1 MSLHFS
7 LQPQTPTPSWKPLIF
22 LLASQFMQNE
32 VELDSQSTQPFLIG
46 FFSPSLNI
54 IFICLYEYR
63 AMWASTHMEASKALD
78 LLELELQK
86 VVSHPAWVLGTK
98 LGPPGRATYQACTLQ
113 ASPFSLAVAGS
124 KALLGKLK
132 TCIGN
137 T

>member
-1 MSLHFS
+1 MGKYPHGG
-7 LQPQTPTPSWKPLIF
+7 QQ
-22 LLASQFMQNE
+22 
-32 VELDSQSTQPFLIG
+32 
-46 FFSPSLNI
+46 
-54 IFICLYEYR
+54 
-63 AMWASTHMEASKALD
+63 KALD